1 MVAEETSLM
10 VQSAKAEENRDRT
23 IACKDAIQANFIVL
37 AKLFKDSRDCS
48 LWKLLDYESFEG
60 YLGSPE
66 IGFSRS
72 KVYDL
77 IRIYELYVDK
87 LGMSPDDVIKFD
99 HSKLTLIAPVVE
111 SDKDGWLGKARHL
124 SKADL
129 HIELGRVPGKP
140 ISPPT
145 PASVL
150 SPVATSCVN
159 GCDGPYEKSHFPIT
173 RGAGGREV
181 EDWWIPCCSK
191 CHIEYHVDPKEWTW
205 KYRKNWAKYMYG
217 LINRGE

>member
-1 MVAEETSLM
+1 MVAEEQSLIQ
-10 VQSAKAEENRDRT
+10 QSARAEENRDRT

-129 HIELGRVPGKP
+129 HIELGRVPGKS

-145 PASVL
+145 SV
-150 SPVATSCVN
+150 SRPPSSCVN
-159 GCDGPYEKSHFPIT
+159 GCRGDVDRHHFPVGRVSSADEKGDWTIPLC
-173 RGAGGREV
+173 RG
-181 EDWWIPCCSK
+181 
-191 CHIEYHVDPKEWTW
+191 CHTEYHQEPREWTW
-205 KYRKNWAKYMYG
+205 TYRKNWMRY
-217 LINRGE
+217 LVNRGE

>member
-1 MVAEETSLM
+1 MVAEEQSLM

-129 HIELGRVPGKP
+129 HIELGRVPRDVKL
-140 ISPPT
+140 SPP
-145 PASVL
+145 PSV
-150 SPVATSCVN
+150 SRPPSTVCCN
-159 GCDGPYEKSHFPIT
+159 CGDHNPDGPVDRHHFPV
-173 RGAGGREV
+173 GRVSSMDEKG
-181 EDWWIPCCSK
+181 DWTIPLCRK
-191 CHIEYHVDPKEWTW
+191 CHTEYHQEPKEWTW
-205 KYRKNWAKYMYG
+205 TYRKNWMRY
-217 LINRGE
+217 LVNRGE